1 MKIFTKWWVKP
12 IKLSDKETKILR
24 ICNLILSMPDVEVKP
39 QEFGY
44 LIRSKSLDYFLHVN
58 STGLAYT
65 NHGFAIIKNYREEF
79 LELIKNTILTKTT
92 AEINEILSE
101 MDKNE
106 HALLDKMIYN
116 LETINTNLK

>member
-12 IKLSDKETKILR
+12 IKLSDKEAKILR
-24 ICNLILSMPDVEVKP
+24 ICNLILSMPDVEIMP
-39 QEFGY
+39 QEFGF

-65 NHGFAIIKNYREEF
+65 NHGFSIIKNYRDEF

-92 AEINEILSE
+92 ADINEILNE

-106 HALLDKMIYN
+106 HELLDKMIYN
-116 LETINTNLK
+116 LESFIQ

>member
-12 IKLSDKETKILR
+12 IKLSEKEAKILK
-24 ICNLILSMPDVEVKP
+24 ICNLILSMPDVEIKP

-44 LIRSKSLDYFLHVN
+44 LIRSKSLDYFLHVDLN
-58 STGLAYT
+58 GLAYT
-65 NHGFAIIKNYREEF
+65 NHEFTHVKNYRDEF

-92 AEINEILSE
+92 AEVNEILNE

-106 HALLDKMIYN
+106 HELLDKMINN
-116 LETINTNLK
+116 LESFVHKV

>member
-12 IKLSDKETKILR
+12 IKLSTKETKILR
-24 ICNLILSMPDVEVKP
+24 ICNLILSMPDVEIKP

-58 STGLAYT
+58 SNGLAYT
-65 NHGFAIIKNYREEF
+65 NHGFSIVKNYRDEF
-79 LELIKNTILTKTT
+79 LDLIKKTILTKTT
-92 AEINEILSE
+92 AEVDEILDE

-106 HALLDKMIYN
+106 HELLDKMISN
-116 LETINTNLK
+116 LETYVHEV